1 MRVRNL
7 FLYAASITGDGGE
20 EIRDEAST
28 INNPDIRDGDA
39 RFFHLTLSGTTESTN
54 DPYGNVNVY
63 VASGTLSTGQIS
75 NLVFAKSQISI
86 GTTDK
91 GDVIAIAAR

>member
-7 FLYAASITGDGGE
+7 FLYAESITGDGASE
-20 EIRDEAST
+20 TRSIST
-28 INNPDIRDGDA
+28 ISNPDIRDGDA

>member
-7 FLYAASITGDGGE
+7 FLYAASITGDGASE
-20 EIRDEAST
+20 TRSVST
-28 INNPDIRDGDA
+28 INSPDIRDGDV
-39 RFFHLTLSGTTESTN
+39 RFFHLTLSGTTENTN

-63 VASGTLSTGQIS
+63 VTSASLATGQIS

-91 GDVIAIAAR
+91 GDVIAISAR

>member
-7 FLYAASITGDGGE
+7 FLYAASISGSGGSE
-20 EIRDEAST
+20 VRDEAST
-28 INNPDIRDGDA
+28 INNSDIRDGDV
-39 RFFHLTLSGTTESTN
+39 RFFHLTLSGTTENTN

-63 VASGTLSTGQIS
+63 VTSASLATGQIS

-91 GDVIAIAAR
+91 GDVIAISAR